1 MSRPS
6 VLIIEDDPALRGLE
20 ARLATAAGFEVH
32 LAEDGA
38 QGIAMAVQLRPQLI
52 VTDYHLPGMKAP
64 EILATIRRLPDL
76 AAVPV
81 LVATAE
87 PPDRVGPELSRLGA
101 SGLISKPFQPQAFRK
116 QLRDALGLD
125 REPPPP
131 AAAPAA
137 PAGPSALVLIMAAAM
152 ESPGSTET
160 DATLRHLR
168 RVSLLGAALGQT
180 LDLDPEL
187 VRGLAEY
194 GPLHD
199 IGKVSLPVRLVRG
212 GHRFTAQER
221 AEMESH
227 TLLGAELLRQ
237 AGLPPVAH
245 QIALYHHER
254 WDGGGYPRGL
264 SGEGIPLSAR
274 VIAAVDVYDAMRSHR
289 PYRPDIPKDEVR
301 RRVAELRG
309 SHLDPRVVDALLRMD
324 DVTENIFAEHGDPS
338 AEPDPE
344 VWR

>member
-1 MSRPS
+1 MIHRVLFQIRLAKGLRWRRPHWLPTTHDVAMWLVTALAGVVIYLAVS
-6 VLIIEDDPALRGLE
+6 KVVIEE
-20 ARLATAAGFEVH
+20 AR
-32 LAEDGA
+32 AE
-38 QGIAMAVQLRPQLI
+38 AV
-52 VTDYHLPGMKAP
+52 
-64 EILATIRRLPDL
+64 
-76 AAVPV
+76 
-81 LVATAE
+81 
-87 PPDRVGPELSRLGA
+87 
-101 SGLISKPFQPQAFRK
+101 
-116 QLRDALGLD
+116 
-125 REPPPP
+125 
-131 AAAPAA
+131 
-137 PAGPSALVLIMAAAM
+137 
-152 ESPGSTET
+152 
-160 DATLRHLR
+160 
-168 RVSLLGAALGQT
+168 
-180 LDLDPEL
+180 
-187 VRGLAEY
+187 
-194 GPLHD
+194 
-199 IGKVSLPVRLVRG
+199 
-212 GHRFTAQER
+212 TAQER